1 MQCVVS
7 SGCKEVESM
16 LDLIMFPFKLVWE
29 IISFV
34 FDLVGGVIGLVF
46 GLAGGIIGL
55 MVRLCLLSAFIT
67 AICAVVRHIRQKPA
81 EPENEEF
88 ISYYDKDAVK

>member
-1 MQCVVS
+1 
-7 SGCKEVESM
+7 M

-34 FDLVGGVIGLVF
+34 FGLVSGVIGLVF

-55 MVRLCLLSAFIT
+55 VVRLSLLGALIT
-67 AICAVVRHIRQKPA
+67 AIAVVVRHIRQKPA
-81 EPENEEF
+81 APENEEF